1 MISARPLIVIA
12 DYGSNKDK
20 SLPMVRSSTGYS
32 SIISKYT
39 VMKSKNVNFLYSFTY
54 WVALL
59 GLEFLMIFSFASLPE
74 K

>member
-1 MISARPLIVIA
+1 MQHFSKIMAFEKFSVVEMISARPLIVIA

-20 SLPMVRSSTGYS
+20 FLPMVRSSTGYS

-54 WVALL
+54 
-59 GLEFLMIFSFASLPE
+59 
-74 K
+74 